1 MIKHSVLPLNFPLIF
16 DSNVDYDSLDNAEFD
31 RFSFDEKAKIMI
43 IMAMKIIKMI
53 IKSEKMYKTSK
64 NNLQEGSDQNYNQ
77 K

>member
-1 MIKHSVLPLNFPLIF
+1 LIKHSVLPLNFPLIF